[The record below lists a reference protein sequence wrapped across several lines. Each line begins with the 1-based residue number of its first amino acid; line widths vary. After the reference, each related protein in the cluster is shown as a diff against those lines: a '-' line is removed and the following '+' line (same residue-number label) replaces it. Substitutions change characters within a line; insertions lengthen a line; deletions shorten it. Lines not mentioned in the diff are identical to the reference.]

1 MSYINLAIDLP
12 TVAIL
17 SVQIF
22 AIMDPLAAVPALVEA
37 LSGFGDKEARTY
49 INRASIVIFALLTI
63 FSTIGGAV
71 LHVLGLDISY
81 LKIAAGVLL
90 MAISIDTLITG
101 HKPSRISVGEYII
114 VPIATPLI
122 VGPGTMTLLIA
133 SSKVYG
139 IANTLLASYIAFLAT
154 YIILL
159 ISNKIVKLLGN
170 TFIHGLGRF
179 MSIIIASF
187 AVEMFVS
194 GLRSIVS
201 TLLLSG

>member
-1 MSYINLAIDLP
+1 MSYTNPVIDLA
-12 TVAIL
+12 TVAVL
-17 SVQIF
+17 SIQIF

-37 LSGFGDKEARTY
+37 LSGFSERDARVY
-49 INRASIVIFALLTI
+49 INRASVVIFILLTV
-63 FSTIGGAV
+63 FSTAGGAI
-71 LHVLGLDISY
+71 LHLLGLDISY
-81 LKIAAGVLL
+81 LRVAAGVLL

-101 HKPSRISVGEYII
+101 HKPSKISVGEYII

-139 IANTLLASYIAFLAT
+139 VINTLIASYIAFLST
-154 YIILL
+154 YLILL
-159 ISNKIVKLLGN
+159 VSNRIVKLLGN

-187 AVEMFVS
+187 AVEMFVA
-194 GLRSIVS
+194 GLRDIIKI
-201 TLLLSG
+201 LLGG

>member
-1 MSYINLAIDLP
+1 
-12 TVAIL
+12 
-17 SVQIF
+17 
-22 AIMDPLAAVPALVEA
+22 MDPLAAVPALVEA

-71 LHVLGLDISY
+71 LHILGLDISY

-139 IANTLLASYIAFLAT
+139 IVNTLLASYIAFLAT

-159 ISNKIVKLLGN
+159 VSNKIVKLLGN

-194 GLRSIVS
+194 GLRNIVS
-201 TLLLSG
+201 TLLSS

>member
-1 MSYINLAIDLP
+1 
-12 TVAIL
+12 
-17 SVQIF
+17 
-22 AIMDPLAAVPALVEA
+22 
-37 LSGFGDKEARTY
+37 
-49 INRASIVIFALLTI
+49 
-63 FSTIGGAV
+63 
-71 LHVLGLDISY
+71 
-81 LKIAAGVLL
+81 
-90 MAISIDTLITG
+90 
-101 HKPSRISVGEYII
+101 
-114 VPIATPLI
+114 
-122 VGPGTMTLLIA
+122 
-133 SSKVYG
+133 
-139 IANTLLASYIAFLAT
+139 NTLLASYIAFLAT